1 MVRNKHWKVRFQ
13 CLFCLFIYTL
23 YFTIYVG
30 AINIDYRML
39 EKNDSP
45 SPDICLIH
53 GSNGLSEEEDFLK
66 VTPRITIEGLKE
78 SRGVS
83 FFA

>member
-1 MVRNKHWKVRFQ
+1 
-13 CLFCLFIYTL
+13 
-23 YFTIYVG
+23 
-30 AINIDYRML
+30 ML

-53 GSNGLSEEEDFLK
+53 GSNGLSEEDFLK